1 MKQIAAALVKAQ
13 MNFEKA
19 RKSSDNPHFRSKYA
33 ALDVCLDAVKDA
45 LNNEGIF
52 LTQIT
57 HDCTDGVTV
66 ETMLIHVSGEF
77 FSGGKLHVP
86 AAKQDPQGYGSALTY
101 CRRYSLL
108 AACGIAPEDDD
119 GNAASKPVSKPATAP
134 ATQTNSDDR
143 QELIDLCYKA
153 ADGDHDLAATILKVC
168 SIFTGKDGVEHF
180 INPNTIKK
188 ATDKHVEASL
198 RNFRKKS
205 ESGDIAAIV
214 EDYHQGRAM

>member
-1 MKQIAAALVKAQ
+1 MDHRNKAITNPDAFAVNTAMQRCLAKAIAL
-13 MNFEKA
+13 
-19 RKSSDNPHFRSKYA
+19 HGIGLYIYA
-33 ALDVCLDAVKDA
+33 
-45 LNNEGIF
+45 
-52 LTQIT
+52 
-57 HDCTDGVTV
+57 
-66 ETMLIHVSGEF
+66 GE
-77 FSGGKLHVP
+77 
-86 AAKQDPQGYGSALTY
+86 DIPQ
-101 CRRYSLL
+101 
-108 AACGIAPEDDD
+108 DDD

-180 INPNTIKK
+180 IKPDTIKK